1 MGRGLASYGAIVCLR
16 TLFFQKKKKS
26 FFPWLGRVRLAL
38 DWIFTYRG
46 QIAMNGYQSWV
57 GQDADM
63 RI

>member
-1 MGRGLASYGAIVCLR
+1 MSPYSLLP
-16 TLFFQKKKKS
+16 KKK
-26 FFPWLGRVRLAL
+26 VRLAL